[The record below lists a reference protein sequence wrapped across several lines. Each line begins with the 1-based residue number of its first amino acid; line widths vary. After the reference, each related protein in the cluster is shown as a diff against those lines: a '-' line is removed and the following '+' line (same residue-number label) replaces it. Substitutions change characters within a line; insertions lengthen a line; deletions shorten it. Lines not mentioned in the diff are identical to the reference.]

1 LSIPL
6 DNYPYKKNFFQGPST
21 SSGRGRQQ
29 QAAVHYPNPKE
40 TKVTMYKR
48 LKRFGSWIRKTASE
62 KDCALIVLVFLF
74 FLFFGVIW
82 DFNFGNFFWDF
93 GTLIL
98 GKLIFNFGTVRARI
112 L

>member
-1 LSIPL
+1 MRYIFGFGGIKGKSGDLRDFPQHL
-6 DNYPYKKNFFQGPST
+6 LYTPKNFFQGPST

-74 FLFFGVIW
+74 
-82 DFNFGNFFWDF
+82 
-93 GTLIL
+93 
-98 GKLIFNFGTVRARI
+98 IF
-112 L
+112 